1 MFWLTL
7 VGEHG
12 QPERMSTSAGRK
24 AAYKVIDNDVGS
36 LSKIFQ
42 SNSPAD
48 AGGAAGDDGSLALKQ
63 ICGWHAG

>member
-1 MFWLTL
+1 
-7 VGEHG
+7 
-12 QPERMSTSAGRK
+12 MSTSAGRK